1 MPTIETTIE
10 FIKRAHAGQT
20 DKIGVDYYLHPVA
33 VMDNLPSGVSEDVK
47 LAALLHDVIEDTEY
61 TRNDLQEMGY
71 SKFTLDIVD
80 LVTKKPEG
88 ETSYI
93 NKIRSIIDSGNEG
106 AILVKYADMRENTKP
121 ERLAKVG
128 REVQARLKER
138 YSIPIAMLTEAV
150 KRLGYEVSEPSIT
163 SIR

>member
-1 MPTIETTIE
+1 
-10 FIKRAHAGQT
+10 
-20 DKIGVDYYLHPVA
+20 
-33 VMDNLPSGVSEDVK
+33 
-47 LAALLHDVIEDTEY
+47 
-61 TRNDLQEMGY
+61 MGY

-150 KRLGYEVSEPSIT
+150 KRLGYEVSEPSGT
-163 SIR
+163 